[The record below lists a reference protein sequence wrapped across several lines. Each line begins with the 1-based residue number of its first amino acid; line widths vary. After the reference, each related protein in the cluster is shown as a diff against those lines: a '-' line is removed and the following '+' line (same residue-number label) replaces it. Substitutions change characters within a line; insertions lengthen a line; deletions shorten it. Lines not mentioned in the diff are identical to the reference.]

1 MSGNKINN
9 AKLLISIII
18 PVFNGINFTK
28 TCLKSLFELIP
39 ASELSE
45 NDFNVIVIDD
55 GSKDGTAQ
63 WIRDNYP
70 SVRLIYG
77 DGSLWWSGGIN
88 KGVIYA
94 LKELKADY
102 ILWWNNDIKPADDY
116 FIQAAKLVK
125 ENNNHVLIGS
135 KVLSLNGDLIWG
147 MGGNFNPRN
156 GNRFMYGEQQKDS
169 LIFRRP
175 LEVDWLP
182 GMGTIIHRDVFDKIG
197 LVNEKDFPQYHG
209 DSDFTYRAKKAGF
222 KLIAF
227 PELVIYNDTTNTG
240 LIHQG
245 SLTNLYK
252 SLTSI
257 KSNFNIKKDIK
268 FFRAHASSSLAYLFL
283 FKKYFRYI
291 GGFLKWKILNSFG
304 IKKPHSEKETDKL

>member
-1 MSGNKINN
+1 MSVYKINN
-9 AKLLISIII
+9 VKLLISIII

-28 TCLKSLFELIP
+28 ACLKSIYTLIST
-39 ASELSE
+39 SELSD

-70 SVRLIYG
+70 SVCLIYG
-77 DGSLWWSGGIN
+77 DGNLWWSGGIN

-94 LKELKADY
+94 IKDLNSDY
-102 ILWWNNDIKPADDY
+102 ILWWNNDIKPADDF
-116 FIQAAKLVK
+116 FIQVAKLIK
-125 ENNNHVLIGS
+125 ENNNHVIIGS

-156 GNRFMYGEQQKDS
+156 GSRYMYGEQQRDS
-169 LIFRRP
+169 LTFRKP

-197 LVNEKDFPQYHG
+197 LVDEKNFPQYHG

-245 SLTNLYK
+245 SFSNLYK
-252 SLTSI
+252 SLTDI

-268 FFRAHASSSLAYLFL
+268 FFRKHASSSLAYLFL
-283 FKKYFRYI
+283 IKKYFRYI
-291 GGFLKWKILNSFG
+291 GGFFKWKILNFFG
-304 IKKPHSEKETDKL
+304 VKKHDCAEETN